1 MSHFQPPGSPAQSG
15 PPVVPSLSQQQTQS
29 RRERRAAGRQRTQ
42 RPVVLPGQPGQPVQP
57 GQPGQPGLPQR
68 QAQQVGAQRATSVR
82 LAQALA
88 GARAWARPATTGARL
103 AAFAIDLVAVLLVG
117 ALVWFGSHS
126 LVLAVLAVLETAV
139 VLAFL
144 EARTG
149 ATLGNLALR
158 IRTVRDDAPYS
169 PGVGRGFVRALVLG
183 GGTLVALIGGFVVVA
198 TSAADPMRMGRSW
211 ADRAGRSLVVRVPTN
226 AEREAWA
233 QGAEAWAA
241 NALAAPASAAPASAA
256 QTSAAPLAERAPQA
270 PQTNHAPPPPRHAP
284 EPVSSLP
291 AGVVSVDAPVAAPPP
306 VQQVVVG
313 EQLLLTL
320 DTGQRAQFPIPL
332 ALNLGRKPD
341 PSDPADQL
349 WIVQDPD
356 SSVSKTHLRIE
367 SRGDSVWLTDLGS
380 TNGSAL
386 LDETGAASPLAP
398 GVRVRLEEGSRVKIG
413 DRSFTVATVVGEIQ
427 RDGRA

>member
-1 MSHFQPPGSPAQSG
+1 MSHFQPQG
-15 PPVVPSLSQQQTQS
+15 PPNHAGPPSVPSLRPQQTQSQTPSQTQS
-29 RRERRAAGRQRTQ
+29 RRDRRAASRQRTQ
-42 RPVVLPGQPGQPVQP
+42 RPVLRPGAAPNGAAPHANP
-57 GQPGQPGLPQR
+57 A
-68 QAQQVGAQRATSVR
+68 AQQRGVSTR

-103 AAFAIDLVAVLLVG
+103 GAFAIDLVAVLLVG
-117 ALVWFGSHS
+117 VAVWFGSRS
-126 LVLAVLAVLETAV
+126 LWLTGIAVLEAAAVLAFV
-139 VLAFL
+139 

-169 PGVGRGFVRALVLG
+169 PGVARGAVRSLVLG
-183 GGTLVALIGGFVVVA
+183 SGTLVAVIGGFIVVA

-211 ADRAGRSLVVRVPTN
+211 ADRAGRTLVVRVPTR

-241 NALAAPASAAPASAA
+241 NALVAPESSPAQASPQQAPVSPQPSPAAVPAAAPEN
-256 QTSAAPLAERAPQA
+256 Q
-270 PQTNHAPPPPRHAP
+270 
-284 EPVSSLP
+284 LP
-291 AGVVSVDAPVAAPPP
+291 SGVVSVDAPIAAPPP

-320 DTGQRAQFPIPL
+320 DTGQRVQLPIPL

-341 PSDPADQL
+341 PTEASDQL
-349 WIVQDPD
+349 WVVEDPD

-367 SRGDSVWLTDLGS
+367 CRGESVWLTDLGS
-380 TNGSAL
+380 TNGSAM
-386 LDETGAASPLAP
+386 LDETGTASPLAP
-398 GVRVRLEEGSRVKIG
+398 GVRVRLEDGSRVKVG
-413 DRSFTVATVVGEIQ
+413 DRSFTVATVVGEMP
-427 RDGRA
+427 R

>member
-42 RPVVLPGQPGQPVQP
+42 RPVVQPGQPGQPV
-57 GQPGQPGLPQR
+57 QPGQPGLPQR
-68 QAQQVGAQRATSVR
+68 QAQQVGAQRATSAR

-103 AAFAIDLVAVLLVG
+103 AAFAVDLVAVLFVG

-241 NALAAPASAAPASAA
+241 NALAAPESAT
-256 QTSAAPLAERAPQA
+256 QTSPAPQVERAPQA
-270 PQTNHAPPPPRHAP
+270 PQLSHAPEPPRHAP
-284 EPVSSLP
+284 ESVSSLP
-291 AGVVSVDAPVAAPPP
+291 AGVVPVDAPVAAPPP

-320 DTGQRAQFPIPL
+320 DTGQRAQFPVPL

-349 WIVQDPD
+349 WIVHDPD

-386 LDETGAASPLAP
+386 LDETGEASPLP
-398 GVRVRLEEGSRVKIG
+398 QGVRVRLEGGTRVKIG
-413 DRSFTVATVVGEIQ
+413 DRSFTVATVVGETP